1 MASFSFTIF
10 VIGVQRPSETAG
22 SELQQDVQL
31 IILISEDDKHIALDG
46 RTTIP
51 EIF

>member
-1 MASFSFTIF
+1 MASFSFTNI
-10 VIGVQRPSETAG
+10 VIKGSETAG

-31 IILISEDDKHIALDG
+31 IILISEDDKHMHSMETA
-46 RTTIP
+46 IP